1 MATTQDGRLLS
12 ISTPLGKDF
21 LLLKRMKAS
30 EGLSELFRIDVELL
44 HEETGEGFEAT
55 PVDVEKILGKSVT
68 LGITQRDGNTRMFN
82 GIVSQFSQGTRD
94 NRFSYYYAT
103 IVPSVWLLT
112 QNVQS
117 RIFQHISVPDILKKI
132 FTGFEMIYEIQGTFH
147 KRNYC
152 VQYRESDFAFASR
165 LMEEEGIYYYFEHAG
180 GTHKMIIA
188 NTPQSHR
195 ACPGKNSIP
204 CFVDVTRGAE
214 DWVSSIA
221 TWRQDYQLQTGKI
234 TLWDHNF
241 ELPHKHLEAEKPSRF
256 NVGGNQKLE
265 IYEFPA
271 GYGRKYDGI
280 DRTGGERAGDLQN
293 IFEDNQRTA
302 QIRMEELDSQH
313 QTANG
318 IADCA
323 SMTAGFRFTL
333 FNHPTKKLNAN
344 YILVNVTHEADQSP
358 NYVAN
363 EEITGAY
370 GNSFQCIA
378 HGAGSPP
385 FRPSQK
391 TPKPTIQGSQTATVV
406 GPPGEEIFTDKYGRV
421 KVQFHWDREGK
432 VDTDSSCWVRVAQGW
447 AGNKW
452 GTMFIPRIG
461 MEAVVHF
468 LEGDPDQPIIT
479 GTVYNPEAM
488 PPYTLPDEKTKMTIK
503 SNSSKGG
510 AGFNE
515 FRFED
520 KKGEEQIFMHGEKN
534 LDIRIKNDA
543 METIKR
549 DRHLVI
555 DRDQFEK
562 VKKDKH
568 LIVGGNRN
576 EKIGGALSIKIGTD
590 AQVKTGTKFAVDA
603 GTEVHLKAGV
613 NATIEAGTS
622 LTLKVGGNFIN
633 ISPAGVA
640 ISGTMVLI
648 NSGGAA
654 GSGSGASPETPKEAK
669 EADTANPGDRI
680 KSPQPAPPLPPKT
693 YSTQAQALQNAAKNA
708 APFCAICGK

>member
-1 MATTQDGRLLS
+1 MS

-21 LLLKRMKAS
+21 LLLKRMKAT
-30 EGLSELFRIDVELL
+30 EGLSELFQIDVELL
-44 HEETGEGFEAT
+44 HEETSEGFEAT
-55 PVDVEKILGKSVT
+55 PVDVQRILGQSVS
-68 LGITQRDGNTRMFN
+68 IAVTQRDGNTRAFN
-82 GIVSQFSQGTRD
+82 GIVNRFSQGTRD
-94 NRFSYYYAT
+94 DRFSYYYAT
-103 IVPSVWLLT
+103 IVPHVWILT

-117 RIFQHISVPDILKKI
+117 RIFQHVSVPDILKKV
-132 FTGFEMIYEIQGTFH
+132 FAGFEIVPEIQGTFQ

-195 ACPGKNSIP
+195 ACPGKSSVPFFI
-204 CFVDVTRGAE
+204 DITRGQE

-221 TWRQDYQLQTGKI
+221 TWRQDYQLQTGKVA
-234 TLWDHNF
+234 LWDHNF
-241 ELPHKHLEAEKPSRF
+241 ELPGKHLEVEKKSRF
-256 NVGGNQKLE
+256 NVGGNQELE
-265 IYEFPA
+265 IYEFPG
-271 GYGRKYDGI
+271 GYARKYDGI
-280 DRTGGERAGDLQN
+280 DRTGGVRASDLQH

-302 QIRMEELDSQH
+302 QIRIEELDSQH
-313 QTANG
+313 LTANA

-323 SMTAGFRFTL
+323 SLSAGYRFTL
-333 FNHPTKKLNAN
+333 FNHPTRKNNGDYVLTA
-344 YILVNVTHEADQSP
+344 VTHEAEQSP

-363 EEITGAY
+363 EEIVGAY
-370 GNSFQCIA
+370 GNSFSCIA
-378 HGAGSPP
+378 QGAGAPP
-385 FRPSQK
+385 FRPPQK
-391 TPKPTIQGSQTATVV
+391 TPKPMIQGSQTATVV

-421 KVQFHWDREGK
+421 KVQFHWDRHGR
-432 VDTDSSCWVRVAQGW
+432 VDADSSCWVRVAQGW

-468 LEGDPDQPIIT
+468 LEGDPDQPIVT
-479 GTVYNPEAM
+479 GCVYNPEAM
-488 PPYTLPDEKTKMTIK
+488 PPYKLPDEKTKMTIK

-543 METIKR
+543 LETINR
-549 DRHLVI
+549 DRHLTVE
-555 DRDQFEK
+555 RDQLEK

-568 LIVGGNRN
+568 LIIGGNQN
-576 EKIGGALSIKIGTD
+576 EKIGGGLSIKVGTSE
-590 AQVKTGTKFAVDA
+590 QIKTGTKFAVDA
-603 GTEVHLKAGV
+603 GTEIHLKAGV

-633 ISPAGVA
+633 ISPAGIA
-640 ISGTMVLI
+640 IKGTMVLI

-654 GSGSGASPETPKEAK
+654 GSGSGSSPETPKEPK
-669 EADTANPGDRI
+669 PADTANPGERI
-680 KSPQPAPPLPPKT
+680 KSPKPPPPMKPT
-693 YSTQAQALQNAAKNA
+693 SYSQQAQSLINAAQSGT
-708 APFCAICGK
+708 PFCAICGM